1 MSQTTPADARN
12 PAPRPPVHPVPEDK
26 PEDEGG
32 ELGAIQIHNSVIA
45 VIARH
50 AAMKVP
56 GVADLLGS
64 IVDGIAGFVGRKPED
79 RGVHVELV
87 ENSVVLELSIQVEYG
102 VNIPK
107 VAWQV
112 QSEVR
117 EAVEQMTG
125 KPVRAV
131 NVVVQGLRMAPVEEP
146 PKGTAE

>member
-1 MSQTTPADARN
+1 MSQATTSDSRSPAS
-12 PAPRPPVHPVPEDK
+12 RPPVHPVPEDK

-32 ELGAIQIHNSVIA
+32 ELGAIHIHNSVIA

-50 AAMKVP
+50 AAMKVS
-56 GVADLLGS
+56 GVTDLVGS
-64 IVDGIAGFVGRKPED
+64 IVDGIAGFVGRKPDD
-79 RGVHVELV
+79 RGVHVEIV

-107 VAWQV
+107 VSWHV

-117 EAVEQMTG
+117 QAVEQMTG

-131 NVVVQGLRMAPVEEP
+131 NVVIQSLRMAPAEEP
-146 PKGTAE
+146 PKGAAE